1 MPGVPRHVA
10 GNLAP
15 LLAHR
20 RRVKEVNQRS
30 FLRRAV
36 AHGTQN
42 THIWIASM
50 MIETERRSAQ
60 IEDLFV
66 SRASAIL
73 SPGALR
79 RFLLGAGP

>member
-42 THIWIASM
+42 TRIWMASM
-50 MIETERRSAQ
+50 MTEIERRSAPNGGNAR
-60 IEDLFV
+60 LF
-66 SRASAIL
+66 SAEFHH
-73 SPGALR
+73 GA
-79 RFLLGAGP
+79 